1 MDFLRIKLENK
12 YSNLKVK
19 FFTEPI
25 NKLRK
30 NKIMFFM
37 QR

>member
-12 YSNLKVK
+12 YSSLKRE

-25 NKLRK
+25 NKLGK
-30 NKIMFFM
+30 NKIIFLM